1 MEIKHLQL
9 GERIYSYSL
18 IFTSTEELVI
28 NLYDGVVQRKSF
40 TVKILSYDVVTG
52 FLAYAI
58 DNRAIQAVVT
68 PGQQYID
75 VLLQGAYVA
84 MQCKKIHTLLPGG
97 GVTFSAECDTKK
109 FSQDLV
115 SPLSGRVVQIFVKN
129 GDFVKTATPL
139 LVIESMKM
147 ENVIYASRDAD
158 IKNVFISVGDLV
170 KQNQKLVG
178 FKQAG
183 ELYGVGQT
191 TSEF

>member
-18 IFTSTEELVI
+18 IFVSTEELVVY
-28 NLYDGVVQRKSF
+28 LYDGLVRRKSF
-40 TVKILSYDVVTG
+40 TVKILSYDFVTG
-52 FLAYAI
+52 FFAYAV
-58 DNRAIQAVVT
+58 DNRVIQAVVT
-68 PGQQYID
+68 PGQQYSN

-84 MQCKKIHTLLPGG
+84 MQCKKIHTLQPGG
-97 GVTFSAECDTKK
+97 GVTFGAEFGAKK
-109 FSQDLV
+109 LGQELA

-129 GDFVKTATPL
+129 GDSVKTATPL